1 MKKEYDF
8 SKGRREP
15 VIPIPAGKT
24 RITIRIDDDVLEWF
38 REQVDDRS
46 QEIVDALER
55 AGSITLRGPQGQEV
69 SIASETQVKNSAA

>member
-1 MKKEYDF
+1 MTATDL
-8 SKGRREP
+8 SKLADLIEEDSLPR
-15 VIPIPAGKT
+15 
-24 RITIRIDDDVLEWF
+24 WF